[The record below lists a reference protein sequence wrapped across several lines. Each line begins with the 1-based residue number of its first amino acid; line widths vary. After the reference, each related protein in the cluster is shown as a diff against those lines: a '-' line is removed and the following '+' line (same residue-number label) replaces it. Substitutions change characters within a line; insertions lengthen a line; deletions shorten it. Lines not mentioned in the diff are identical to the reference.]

1 MMELQVIL
9 DFACRSCGESVSV
22 TVKCEGKGLTPA
34 ARTVAR
40 VHVPCPG
47 CGAVH
52 CLDFEPNGTL
62 RAVRPSVGSRPLLEP
77 SIN

>member
-9 DFACRSCGESVSV
+9 DFACHTCGESVSV

-52 CLDFEPNGTL
+52 CLEFEPNGTL
-62 RAVRPSVGSRPLLEP
+62 RNVRPAAALRPLLEP
-77 SIN
+77 SLN